1 MLLRRQMLWFV
12 PTAVLGTVLI
22 RMWRRSIYVC
32 ESNEIRKKQMI
43 VIKIVLT
50 NKTKNYLLSVNFLR
64 FGIFGTQLKWLWV
77 FFIFMARL
85 IKNMISMSVRFYW
98 TDILVIRL
106 FDVNRSYQ
114 FIDLSFIFSLPMLQ
128 LLRMHH
134 DKCMFTC
141 CDYIWFGSKM
151 PNSIL
156 THKSNQLSLFPL
168 YQRPIFVILDHN
180 NMCFTCTDKVTYR
193 FSFFTSS

>member
-1 MLLRRQMLWFV
+1 
-12 PTAVLGTVLI
+12 
-22 RMWRRSIYVC
+22 
-32 ESNEIRKKQMI
+32 
-43 VIKIVLT
+43 
-50 NKTKNYLLSVNFLR
+50 
-64 FGIFGTQLKWLWV
+64 
-77 FFIFMARL
+77 
-85 IKNMISMSVRFYW
+85 MSVRFYW

-193 FSFFTSS
+193 FSFFTSSQSDCLSNLASSLDMCCLFASKCSSSFWICKLCDSCNAARALLSLDISSTNATIWKQIKEKNLLANVLIQNIFLILKLHTIHSTEH